1 MYQTFSLN
9 LFLVLIL
16 TKSLLKFRK
25 TNNISTKKPMFK
37 AIFTNSFGILF
48 SRILGFIRDLLTASA
63 LGANIYS
70 DIFFIAFKLPNLFR
84 RIFAEGAFTQVFI
97 PAFARSRHKA
107 VFSVHIFLVFFS
119 IILLIT
125 LLVNLVP
132 SLFTKAIAVGFDEAT
147 ITLASPYV
155 AINFWYLPLIFS
167 VTFLSGMLQYKHHF
181 ATTAFSTALL
191 NLSLIGAL
199 LLSKNQSESEIVT
212 YLSFGVVI
220 GGVLQLFAH
229 LIAIKR
235 LGLLW
240 ILAGGLKHLRLK
252 SKLIKKE
259 TKKFRNNFF
268 PAMWGNSTA
277 QVSAFLD
284 TFLASFLVTGS
295 ISYLYYANRIFQL
308 PLALFAIAT
317 SIALFPKVARY
328 LKNGD
333 EKKAKE
339 HLQKAF
345 WFLTFVLSASTIGGI
360 ILSHEITWLLF
371 ERGAFDAQ
379 DTTNTTA
386 VLQMYMIGL
395 LPFGIQKL
403 FILWLYAKEM
413 QMQAAKIAT
422 LSLGAYI
429 IFALSFIS
437 PFGVAGLALASTLGG
452 FVSFIF
458 TIKTFG
464 VKNFFDILRSKN
476 LIYLLVGSVIFTIL
490 LLLLKDIISAYI

>member
-1 MYQTFSLN
+1 
-9 LFLVLIL
+9 
-16 TKSLLKFRK
+16 
-25 TNNISTKKPMFK
+25 MFK
-37 AIFTNSFGILF
+37 AIFTNSFGILI
-48 SRILGFIRDLLTASA
+48 SRILGFSRDLLTASA

-97 PAFARSRHKA
+97 PAFARTRHKA
-107 VFSVHIFLVFFS
+107 VFSVNIFLIFVS

-125 LLVNLVP
+125 LLVNLLP
-132 SLFTKAIAVGFDEAT
+132 ALFTKAIAVGFDAQT
-147 ITLASPYV
+147 IEIASPFV

-167 VTFLSGMLQYKHHF
+167 MTFLSGILQYKHHF

-199 LLSKNQSESEIVT
+199 LLSQDKTQENIVY

-220 GGVLQLFAH
+220 GGVLQLGVH
-229 LIAIKR
+229 LLAMYK
-235 LGLLW
+235 LGLMKL
-240 ILAGGLKHLRLK
+240 IVGGFKYLRVK
-252 SKLIKKE
+252 SKTIKHD
-259 TKKFRNNFF
+259 TQKFRTNFF

-317 SIALFPKVARY
+317 SVALFPKIARY

-333 EKKAKE
+333 EEKAKE
-339 HLQKAF
+339 NLRKAF
-345 WFLTFVLSASTIGGI
+345 WFLTFVLTASTIGGI

-371 ERGAFDAQ
+371 ERGAFDTK
-379 DTTNTTA
+379 DTQNTTA

-395 LPFGIQKL
+395 LPFGLQKL
-403 FILWLYAKEM
+403 FVLWLYAKEM

-422 LSLGAYI
+422 ISLAFYI
-429 IFALSFIS
+429 TFALIFIT
-437 PFGVAGLALASTLGG
+437 PFGVAGLALASTIGG
-452 FVSFIF
+452 FISFIF
-458 TIKTFG
+458 TVRTFG
-464 VKNFFDILRSKN
+464 IQNFFSILHSKN
-476 LIYLLVGSVIFTIL
+476 SIYLALGVIVFTL
-490 LLLLKDIISAYI
+490 LLLFIHTYTIHLIS

>member
-1 MYQTFSLN
+1 
-9 LFLVLIL
+9 
-16 TKSLLKFRK
+16 
-25 TNNISTKKPMFK
+25 MFK

-107 VFSVHIFLVFFS
+107 VFSVNIFLVFLS

-132 SLFTKAIAVGFDEAT
+132 QLFTKAIAVGFTPET
-147 ITLASPYV
+147 IEIASPFV
-155 AINFWYLPLIFS
+155 AINFWYLPLIFAM
-167 VTFLSGMLQYKHHF
+167 TFLSGMLQYKNHF

-199 LLSKNQSESEIVT
+199 LLSQDKTQSEIVY

-220 GGVLQLFAH
+220 GGVFQLAVH
-229 LIAIKR
+229 IIAIQR
-235 LGLLW
+235 LGLLK
-240 ILAGGLKHLRLK
+240 LLFGGFKYLRVK
-252 SKLIKKE
+252 SKIIKKD

-317 SIALFPKVARY
+317 SIALFPRIARY
-328 LKNGD
+328 LKNND
-333 EKKAKE
+333 EAKAKE
-339 HLQKAF
+339 FLQKAF
-345 WFLTFVLSASTIGGI
+345 WFLAFLLTASTIGGI
-360 ILSHEITWLLF
+360 ILSREITWLLF
-371 ERGAFDAQ
+371 ERGAFSSQ

-395 LPFGIQKL
+395 LPFGLQKL
-403 FILWLYAKEM
+403 FVLWLYAKEM
-413 QMQAAKIAT
+413 QMKAAKIAT
-422 LSLGAYI
+422 FSLGAYV

-437 PFGVAGLALASTLGG
+437 PMGVSGLALASTLGG
-452 FVSFIF
+452 FVSFIL
-458 TIKTFG
+458 TLRVLEYKTF
-464 VKNFFDILRSKN
+464 
-476 LIYLLVGSVIFTIL
+476 LIYFT
-490 LLLLKDIISAYI
+490 LKTSYI